1 MKRANRKVV
10 SGASLC
16 ILCLVILAGCF
27 PRRVD
32 TAISAYAQQELGAKK
47 RFVLQG
53 PDPRL
58 PGGDPAWP
66 TYAKILTRALEAK
79 GFVPDAGSP
88 DLIIRVSYRV
98 GDTQTWTSTTS
109 TPIMGVTG
117 SQTQTVVSSDPFNPS
132 ALPIVTTVS
141 TPTMGVVGTSESSS
155 TSSSSLRTI
164 QVEALDAASL
174 AAGKPAVLWRTHG
187 RSRGTDDDLA
197 EVFPFM
203 VAAMEDYFGAS
214 LADSVEVTKSS
225 DDPEAIRL
233 GKRTE

>member
-1 MKRANRKVV
+1 MDRFGRKF
-10 SGASLC
+10 GFCAGLC
-16 ILCLVILAGCF
+16 IVCLATLAGCF

-32 TAISAYAQQELGAKK
+32 TAVSAYAQPEIGAKT

-66 TYAKILTRALEAK
+66 TYAQILTRALEAK
-79 GFVPDAGSP
+79 GFVPDAASP
-88 DLIIRVSYRV
+88 DLVIRVSYRV
-98 GDTQTWTSTTS
+98 GDTQTWTTTTS
-109 TPIMGVTG
+109 TPIIGVTG
-117 SQTQTVVSSDPFNPS
+117 SQTQTVVTSDPFNPS

-174 AAGKPAVLWRTHG
+174 AAGKPAVLWRTHA
-187 RSRGTDDDLA
+187 RSRGTDDNLDKI
-197 EVFPFM
+197 FPFM
-203 VAAMEDYFGAS
+203 VAAMEDYFGTS
-214 LADSVEVTKSS
+214 LADSVVVKKSF

-233 GKRTE
+233 GKH

>member
-1 MKRANRKVV
+1 MEPFGRKVGL
-10 SGASLC
+10 GASLC
-16 ILCLVILAGCF
+16 IICLVTLAGCF

-32 TAISAYAQQELGAKK
+32 TAVSAYAQPEVGAKK

-66 TYAKILTRALEAK
+66 TYAQILTRALEAK
-79 GFVPDAGSP
+79 GFVPDAASP
-88 DLIIRVSYRV
+88 DLVIRVSYRV
-98 GDTQTWTSTTS
+98 GDTQTWTTTTS

-117 SQTQTVVSSDPFNPS
+117 SQTQTVVTTDPFNPS
-132 ALPIVTTVS
+132 APPIVTTVS
-141 TPTMGVVGTSESSS
+141 TPTTGVVGTSESSS

-174 AAGKPAVLWRTHG
+174 VAGKPAVLWRTHA
-187 RSRGTDDDLA
+187 RSRGAEDDLA
-197 EVFPFM
+197 RSFPFM

-214 LADSVEVTKSS
+214 LADSVVVKKSF
-225 DDPEAIRL
+225 DDPEAVRL
-233 GKRTE
+233 GKH

>member
-1 MKRANRKVV
+1 MKRFGRKVGF
-10 SGASLC
+10 GASLC
-16 ILCLVILAGCF
+16 VVCLVTLAACIMA
-27 PRRVD
+27 RVD
-32 TAISAYAQQELGAKK
+32 TAVSAYAQPEVGAKK

-66 TYAKILTRALEAK
+66 TYAQILTRALEAK
-79 GFVPDAGSP
+79 GFVPDAASP
-88 DLIIRVSYRV
+88 DLVIRVSYRV
-98 GDTQTWTSTTS
+98 GDTQTWVTTTS

-117 SQTQTVVSSDPFNPS
+117 SQTQTVVTSDPFNPS
-132 ALPIVTTVS
+132 APPIITTVS

-174 AAGKPAVLWRTHG
+174 AAGKPAVLWRTHA
-187 RSRGTDDDLA
+187 RSRGTEDNLA
-197 EVFPFM
+197 RIFPFM
-203 VAAMEDYFGAS
+203 VAAMENYFGAS
-214 LADSVEVTKSS
+214 LADSVEVRKFF

-233 GKRTE
+233 GKH